1 MSQKLN
7 ENFDSKIAVDPFYSA
22 SNMAR
27 LRRGMMR
34 LTQVMALSMKLLKMK
49 AKQKMMIDWEDGQP
63 SSFSFVTVHSF
74 HQSKNSSKKRVT
86 YTRFFVIIDKNM
98 YLWLQVRFIGWRIC
112 YNIHRVKKCT

>member
-7 ENFDSKIAVDPFYSA
+7 ENFDSKIAVDPFYS
-22 SNMAR
+22 
-27 LRRGMMR
+27 
-34 LTQVMALSMKLLKMK
+34 ALSMKLLKMK